1 LNCLVEIEVVDIIA
15 SRLGLWLCVR
25 GKLFKICAEVSSTVR
40 AIFFLADFFAL
51 NTPLLVL
58 HRCLERFF
66 NCSLKVSVRFVAS
79 TACELLHA
87 AVAAPGRLSFLR
99 VVEIGAEMT
108 RRALLVHQ
116 VFE

>member
-1 LNCLVEIEVVDIIA
+1 MNCLVEIEVVDIVA
-15 SRLGLWLCVR
+15 SGLGLWLCVR
-25 GKLFKICAEVSSTVR
+25 GKLFKICAEVSSIVR
-40 AIFFLADFFAL
+40 AIFCLADFFAL

-58 HRCLERFF
+58 HRCLERFL
-66 NCSLKVSVRFVAS
+66 NCSLHVSVHVVS
-79 TACELLHA
+79 TTAVNFLRA
-87 AVAAPGRLSFLR
+87 AVAAPGRLCFLG